1 MQEVNCV
8 ELKGTIR
15 SELKYD
21 HQDYYGTKFYYT
33 KLVAKK
39 ILAGLKILYQF

>member
-8 ELKGTIR
+8 ELRGTIR

-33 KLVAKK
+33 KLVE
-39 ILAGLKILYQF
+39 